1 MAQMKTIFVEEFGE
15 PEVLRYTDAERPSP
29 GEREALIE
37 VRSAGVNYA
46 DTMRRRNQYVVS
58 QDLPFVPGSEVA
70 GTVAEVGEGVENV
83 SVGDRAVTLLGTGG
97 YAEYAVAPARNL
109 IPIPEGLDFDQAAA
123 IPLQGLTAYHCIKTS
138 GSLKEGESV
147 LVHAAAGGVGTL
159 AVQMAKL
166 LGAGKVIATASSEEK
181 LDLARSL
188 GADVP
193 DRLYQGRLA
202 REGTRG
208 HRRQGRR
215 RDPGDGRQRLS
226 PKEPDVPERFR
237 KDGCLRRGEPRARDH
252 RAGIFDERVPRHRRF
267 LPAANNAPPGPFH
280 PEPAGGAGLDL
291 LRRPRNLLSAP
302 PTPRKRRPK
311 PTPTSKAERPQASSS
326 STRSDLRTR
335 FMAKTLSVCA
345 MG

>member
-1 MAQMKTIFVEEFGE
+1 MAQMKIILVEEFGE
-15 PEVLRYTDAERPSP
+15 PEVLQYTDSERPSP

-46 DTMRRRNQYVVS
+46 DTLRRRNQYVVS

-83 SVGDRAVTLLGTGG
+83 SVGDRVVTLLGTGG

-109 IPIPEGLDFDQAAA
+109 IPLPEGLDFDEAAT

-159 AVQMAKL
+159 AVQMARL

-188 GADVP
+188 SADVLIDYTEKHWPEKVREATEGKGADVILEMVGSDFP
-193 DRLYQGRLA
+193 DKNLTCLNVFGRMVVFGA
-202 REGTRG
+202 ASRERGTI
-208 HRRQGRR
+208 
-215 RDPGDGRQRLS
+215 
-226 PKEPDVPERFR
+226 VPASLINKCHAVVGFY
-237 KDGCLRRGEPRARDH
+237 
-252 RAGIFDERVPRHRRF
+252 
-267 LPAANNAPPGPFH
+267 LPQIM
-280 PEPAGGAGLDL
+280 
-291 LRRPRNLLSAP
+291 RRPDLFVPSLREVLGWISSGDLQLTIGATYPLESAAEAHADLESRKTTGKLLLNP
-302 PTPRKRRPK
+302 
-311 PTPTSKAERPQASSS
+311 
-326 STRSDLRTR
+326 
-335 FMAKTLSVCA
+335 
-345 MG
+345 

>member
-188 GADVP
+188 GADVLIDYTKEDWP
-193 DRLYQGRLA
+193 EKVREATEGKGADVILEMVGSDFPEKNLTCLNVFGRMVVFGA
-202 REGTRG
+202 ASRERG
-208 HRRQGRR
+208 SIVPASLMNECHAVVGFYLPQIMRRA
-215 RDPGDGRQRLS
+215 DLF
-226 PKEPDVPERFR
+226 VPS
-237 KDGCLRRGEPRARDH
+237 LREVLGWISS
-252 RAGIFDERVPRHRRF
+252 G
-267 LPAANNAPPGPFH
+267 
-280 PEPAGGAGLDL
+280 DL
-291 LRRPRNLLSAP
+291 LLTIGATYPLEKAAEAHADLEGRKTTGKLLLNP
-302 PTPRKRRPK
+302 
-311 PTPTSKAERPQASSS
+311 
-326 STRSDLRTR
+326 
-335 FMAKTLSVCA
+335 
-345 MG
+345 